1 MGGYAELE
9 QRLADGEVLVL
20 DGAIGTEITRLGAP
34 AHPIAWTAEALF
46 THPHTVR
53 FMHERYIKAGADIIM
68 TNTFGS
74 HRDVLEASGYGTQVR
89 EANLRAVYLAQE
101 AVARAAGGRSVY
113 IAGAISDRHVG
124 REVHTGAL
132 RAMSGDGYDLDP
144 VVKQAYY
151 DEMCDQL
158 AEMGVDFFLLE
169 NLSDQPA
176 RKMCLDA
183 AKRTGLPVW
192 SSVSCLYEEGDQLLI
207 RDNGSKDLTLN
218 DSLDEILSWGGQSGM
233 TIMHAEA
240 SETTLGLEVLR
251 ERWDGPIAAY
261 PDSLRPDWLTTW
273 QDLSIENAESPQ
285 DFLAEA
291 KKWVEMGVQVIGA
304 CCGFGVEYIEVLK
317 EGLPSH
323 IPTPRKIKKAA

>member
-53 FMHERYIKAGADIIM
+53 HMHERYIKAGADIIM

-89 EANLRAVYLAQE
+89 EANIRAVYLAQE

-113 IAGAISDRHVG
+113 IAGSISDRHVG

-132 RAMSGDGYDLDP
+132 RAMSGDGYHLDP

-151 DEMCDQL
+151 DEMVDHL

-183 AKRTGLPVW
+183 VKRTGLPAW
-192 SSVSCLYEEGDQLLI
+192 SSVSSLYEEDDQLLLSD
-207 RDNGSKDLTLN
+207 RGRNDLTL
-218 DSLDEILSWGGQSGM
+218 DESLDEILSWGGQSGM
-233 TIMHAEA
+233 TIMHAEIP
-240 SETTLGLEVLR
+240 ETTLGLEVLR
-251 ERWDGPIAAY
+251 EKWDGPMAAY

-273 QDLSIENAESPQ
+273 QDLSIQNAESPQ
-285 DFLAEA
+285 AFLAEA
-291 KKWVEMGVQVIGA
+291 KKWVEMGVQVIGT
-304 CCGFGVEYIEVLK
+304 CCGFGAEYIEPLK

-323 IPTPRKIKKAA
+323 IPTPRKVKKAA